1 MIIFV
6 AEQSVAFRRGQYRLE
21 SRESKQLFF
30 TLQMR
35 EKSEPAVCPLYLISD
50 GRESLNIQTGAKRL
64 YIGKQDTQKGREG
77 ELNIYYIIVMCVSN

>member
-50 GRESLNIQTGAKRL
+50 GRES
-64 YIGKQDTQKGREG
+64 
-77 ELNIYYIIVMCVSN
+77 